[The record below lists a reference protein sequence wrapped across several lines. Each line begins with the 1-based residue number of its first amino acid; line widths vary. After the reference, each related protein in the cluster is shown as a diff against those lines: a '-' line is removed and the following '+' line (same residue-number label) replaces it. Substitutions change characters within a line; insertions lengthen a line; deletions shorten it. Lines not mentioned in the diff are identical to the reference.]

1 MIKQSYAKD
10 MILCNDAEFCR
21 EDEIGASIIYAYED
35 SDVFYPARL
44 RCKAKATFRAKRNS
58 HFG

>member
-1 MIKQSYAKD
+1 

-21 EDEIGASIIYAYED
+21 EEEIGASIIYAYED